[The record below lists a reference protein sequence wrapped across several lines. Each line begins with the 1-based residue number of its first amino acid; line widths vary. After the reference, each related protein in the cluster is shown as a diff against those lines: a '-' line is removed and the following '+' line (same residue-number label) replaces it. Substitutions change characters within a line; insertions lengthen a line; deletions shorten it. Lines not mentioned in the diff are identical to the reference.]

1 MTVQPLKNLS
11 IISVILLVFVIPLMT
26 LYHPEDAWCFTS
38 RMYYG
43 IQVFVIHLALAVW
56 FFRLGLSF
64 GLSKCIRINRV
75 VKFTLI
81 CLCVIIYGGYN
92 YFQYIIDNWEIY
104 GDLTL
109 RIGGYLTEMLVYRLP
124 KLIYA
129 LIPLIIGIFVSGR
142 VGKLSGKKLLPYGWV
157 WPLLFMA
164 VYCVSEWF
172 YFRDKIYAMIFSAV
186 AIFPLTGTI
195 LLSYRLAA
203 VDAFHK
209 YMEKHNKFF
218 GFMACLYPSAIF
230 IYVFK
235 IYCNPY

>member
-1 MTVQPLKNLS
+1 M
-11 IISVILLVFVIPLMT
+11 
-26 LYHPEDAWCFTS
+26 
-38 RMYYG
+38 
-43 IQVFVIHLALAVW
+43 
-56 FFRLGLSF
+56 
-64 GLSKCIRINRV
+64 
-75 VKFTLI
+75 
-81 CLCVIIYGGYN
+81 
-92 YFQYIIDNWEIY
+92 EIY
-104 GDLTL
+104 GDMTL
-109 RIGGYLTEMLVYRLP
+109 RIVGYLTEMLVYRLP

-129 LIPLIIGIFVSGR
+129 LIPLIIGVFVSGR

-164 VYCVSEWF
+164 GYCVSEWF

-186 AIFPLTGTI
+186 TIFPLIGTI
-195 LLSYRLAA
+195 LLLYRLAA

-235 IYCNPY
+235 IYCNPILVLFYLGVIWIIYKYVGENKITYERES